1 MASIVRWRA
10 AWRAKWPINRA
21 NYTGWRDHPLK
32 RGRGGL
38 VDAGRHGSMAS
49 DGVGGVG
56 RVRRLATPRRTP
68 EDMDEF
74 VR

>member
-1 MASIVRWRA
+1 MAPIVRWRA

-32 RGRGGL
+32 RGPGGL

-49 DGVGGVG
+49 EAVGASSGFDAW
-56 RVRRLATPRRTP
+56 RR
-68 EDMDEF
+68 F
-74 VR
+74 VEPGGHG